1 MEIGKVKM
9 DIFHYS
15 NYESY
20 AKDRRAKGLGVLPE
34 NIFNALWLEEKAFRR
49 QHAYYGKKENEN
61 GTP

>member
-1 MEIGKVKM
+1 M